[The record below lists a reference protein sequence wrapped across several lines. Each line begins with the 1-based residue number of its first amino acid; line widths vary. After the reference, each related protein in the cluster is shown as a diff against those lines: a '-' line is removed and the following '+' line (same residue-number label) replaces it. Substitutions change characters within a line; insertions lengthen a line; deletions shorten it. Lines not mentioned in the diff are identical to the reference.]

1 MNLDSLAQLIDGGS
15 LTAEESV
22 KAESEFRRLAN
33 EVHALRI
40 ENRRLRDAI
49 ETINC
54 ALDALNLMGV

>member
-1 MNLDSLAQLIDGGS
+1 MNLDNLAQLIDGGS

-54 ALDALNLMGV
+54 ALDALNLRGM

>member
-1 MNLDSLAQLIDGGS
+1 MNLDSLAQLIDDGS

-40 ENRRLRDAI
+40 ENRRLRGAI

-54 ALDALNLMGV
+54 ALDALNLRGM